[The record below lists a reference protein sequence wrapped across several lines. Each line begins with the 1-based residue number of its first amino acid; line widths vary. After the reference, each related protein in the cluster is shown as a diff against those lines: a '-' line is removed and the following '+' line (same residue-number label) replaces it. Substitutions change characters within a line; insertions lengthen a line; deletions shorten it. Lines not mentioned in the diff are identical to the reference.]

1 MFSVLVTGYSRVEEI
16 YVMLPTEHQFLL
28 HIVIEI
34 TTISQILF
42 CFVLWYWLGTPVGNT
57 VLPEALIYIFR
68 NLGDVEGRSCAELE
82 MGGRGWSLSEKYKKT
97 VVEAVCRLDTASKH
111 KRADGWK
118 VLLESCKAVPLR
130 GAPHLLGLLTP
141 LNQSFLFGMMW

>member
-1 MFSVLVTGYSRVEEI
+1 MLVTGYSRVEEI

-42 CFVLWYWLGTPVGNT
+42 CFVLGYWLGTPVGNT

-82 MGGRGWSLSEKYKKT
+82 TGEGDGHYQRNIRKLWWRLFADLIQPPNTSMQMAGRCY
-97 VVEAVCRLDTASKH
+97 
-111 KRADGWK
+111 
-118 VLLESCKAVPLR
+118 
-130 GAPHLLGLLTP
+130 
-141 LNQSFLFGMMW
+141 